1 MRLDDWKGALE
12 ELVEGIIFWT
22 RWMLAPAYLILA
34 GCLGALLFTTAFEFV
49 QLIRNDIHLF
59 AETKAIVQ
67 VLTILDLV
75 LVMNLVLM
83 IMFVGYVNFVS
94 RIHPKKREDWPIWMG
109 HLDYSGLKTQLL
121 GSIIAVSS
129 ILMLREVVELFSG
142 GGVEADRFLWM
153 IAFHLSFVISMLII
167 AIVNRLKISSQD
179 LQFIDD
185 RRESNV

>member
-1 MRLDDWKGALE
+1 MRVARWATSIE
-12 ELVEGIIFWT
+12 EFVEGAIFWT

-34 GCLGALLFTTAFEFV
+34 GCLGALLFTTAIEFV
-49 QLIRNDIHLF
+49 ELVKNDIHLF

-67 VLTILDLV
+67 VLTVLDLV

-109 HLDYSGLKTQLL
+109 HMDYSGLKTQLL

-129 ILMLREVVELFSG
+129 ILILREVVELFSG
-142 GGVEADRFLWM
+142 GKVDADRFIWM
-153 IAFHLSFVISMLII
+153 IAFHLTFVVSVLII

-179 LQFIDD
+179 SQF
-185 RRESNV
+185 